1 MTYKVLD
8 LFSGIGGFSLG
19 LERTGGFETV
29 AFCEI
34 EKYPQQVLAKHWPD
48 IPIFNDVRQIHEI
61 PNPNERRMAERRL
74 DKTNAEIGRG
84 GRTNNGRS
92 KNNNRWIT
100 GTCANGENAT
110 VGPIDVITGGFP
122 CQDISVAGNQKGIGE
137 GTRSGL
143 WSECARL
150 VGEIRPRYAIF
161 ENVTALL
168 SGADG
173 KWFERVLWD
182 ISQIGGYVVEW
193 HCIPA
198 SQLGAHHHRDRVWI
212 ILRNT
217 DSERLKEFNLTSI
230 SRKEKQ
236 PSGGYDK
243 RKGNAP
249 DTNDKRSVQRLITG
263 VSGEKGSQPND
274 QPIEGRG
281 EICRGKEA
289 NRILANTDSGRSEQ
303 DSSLCKLR
311 PSGTKQQSKNP
322 GSTDQTEKGKEREET
337 ISNSNGA
344 GLERRLQHEI
354 SYQEGWEIQSNGRI
368 AECDTGR
375 ERHRD
380 GIWAIEPSICGMAD
394 GLSDGVYEGR
404 VTTGVKD
411 RAKRLKTLGNSVV
424 PQIPELIGRSILE
437 AENEKDM

>member
-1 MTYKVLD
+1 MLKVLD

-34 EKYPQQVLAKHWPD
+34 EKFPQKVLAKHWPEV
-48 IPIFNDVRQIHEI
+48 PIYEDVRNVTAKQLRSDGII
-61 PNPNERRMAERRL
+61 PN
-74 DKTNAEIGRG
+74 
-84 GRTNNGRS
+84 
-92 KNNNRWIT
+92 
-100 GTCANGENAT
+100 
-110 VGPIDVITGGFP
+110 VITGGFP
-122 CQDISVAGNQKGIGE
+122 CQDISVAGNQKGMGE

-217 DSERLKEFNLTSI
+217 DSERPKEFNLTSI
-230 SRKEKQ
+230 SGKEKQ

-311 PSGTKQQSKNP
+311 PSGTKQQPKNP
-322 GSTDQTEKGKEREET
+322 GSTDQTEKGKKREENASYT
-337 ISNSNGA
+337 NSIQQSVGIDGSISERSEATSSEGTESLSGRGGESDVSNSNGA

-354 SYQEGWEIQSNGRI
+354 SYQEGWEIQSNGRA
-368 AECDTGR
+368 AECGIER

-380 GIWAIEPSICGMAD
+380 GIWSTEPAVCGMAN

-411 RAKRLKTLGNSVV
+411 RAKRLKTLGNSVC
-424 PQIPELIGRSILE
+424 PQIPELIGRAILE
-437 AENEKDM
+437 AENEAM

>member
-1 MTYKVLD
+1 MLKVLD

-34 EKYPQQVLAKHWPD
+34 EEYPQKVLAKHWPGV
-48 IPIFNDVRQIHEI
+48 PIYNDVMELT
-61 PNPNERRMAERRL
+61 NDRL
-74 DKTNAEIGRG
+74 NADGIFPD
-84 GRTNNGRS
+84 
-92 KNNNRWIT
+92 I
-100 GTCANGENAT
+100 
-110 VGPIDVITGGFP
+110 ITGGFP

-150 VGEIRPRYAIF
+150 VGEIRPDYAIF

-173 KWFERVLWD
+173 KWFQRVLWD

-198 SQLGAHHHRDRVWI
+198 SQLGAHHHRDRIWI

-217 DSERLKEFNLTSI
+217 DSERLEELDLASLSGEPVQS
-230 SRKEKQ
+230 SR
-236 PSGGYDK
+236 GYDK

-249 DTNDKRSVQRLITG
+249 DTNDKRSVQRVITG
-263 VSGEKGSQPND
+263 VSGGEGTEPND
-274 QPIEGRG
+274 QPTQGRG
-281 EICRGKEA
+281 EVHGREGA
-289 NRILANTDSGRSEQ
+289 DRILADTDS
-303 DSSLCKLR
+303 
-311 PSGTKQQSKNP
+311 SGGSQSDVPNP
-322 GSTDQTEKGKEREET
+322 
-337 ISNSNGA
+337 NGTR
-344 GLERRLQHEI
+344 LERWLQHEI
-354 SYQEGWEIQSNGRI
+354 AYQEGWEIQSNRCVT
-368 AECDTGR
+368 ECGTGR

-380 GIWAIEPSICGMAD
+380 GIWATEPAVCGISHGLCD
-394 GLSDGVYEGR
+394 GLYEGR
-404 VTTGVKD
+404 VTTGAKD

-424 PQIPELIGRSILE
+424 PQIPELIGRAILE
-437 AENEKDM
+437 AENESDI

>member
-1 MTYKVLD
+1 MLKVLD

-34 EKYPQQVLAKHWPD
+34 EKFPQKVLAKHWPD

-61 PNPNERRMAERRL
+61 PNPNERRMAKRRL
-74 DKTNAEIGRG
+74 NKTNAKIGRG

-92 KNNNRWIT
+92 ENNDRWIT

-182 ISQIGGYVVEW
+182 ISEIGGYVVEW

-230 SRKEKQ
+230 SGKEKQ
-236 PSGGYDK
+236 PSGGYNK

-249 DTNDKRSVQRLITG
+249 YTNDKRSVQRLITG

-311 PSGTKQQSKNP
+311 PSGTKQQPKNT
-322 GSTDQTEKGKEREET
+322 GFTDQTEKGKKREET

-354 SYQEGWEIQSNGRI
+354 SYQEGWEIQSNGR
-368 AECDTGR
+368 ATECGIER

-380 GIWAIEPSICGMAD
+380 GIWSTEPTVCGMAN

-424 PQIPELIGRSILE
+424 PQIPELIGRAILE
-437 AENEKDM
+437 AENEVM